1 MYDRSKKDIVFL
13 GHNVG
18 NDRSHN
24 EDAEETR
31 YRQMVDRKQ
40 ESYYQCDDEIVSD
53 TSHARLDN
61 TSVDGLLAYRRND
74 TYDNDGKNRVRVG
87 YYRSV
92 ALSQSV
98 NKLREYQGCYRR
110 TDRSSGSSTECQDNA
125 AGDILESRLSYREYF
140 LDLNSADNAHQD
152 RTCKEDEFV
161 YCRSDKAE
169 SSAEDRS
176 EKVKYREDRYE
187 EYNALPRLESLLI
200 SKSFHNL
207 SLFI

>member
-31 YRQMVDRKQ
+31 DRQMVDRKQ
-40 ESYYQCDDEIVSD
+40 ESYYQCDDEIVFD
-53 TSHARLDN
+53 NSHARLDN

-74 TYDNDGKNRVRVG
+74 TYDNDGKEWVGVG
-87 YYRSV
+87 YDRSV

-98 NKLREYQGCYRR
+98 NKLREYQDCYRR
-110 TDRSSGSSTECQDNA
+110 TDRSSGSSTECKDNT
-125 AGDILESRLSYREYF
+125 AGDILDSRLSYREYF

-161 YCRSDKAE
+161 HCRSDKAE

-176 EKVKYREDRYE
+176 EEVKYREDRYE

-200 SKSFHNL
+200 CKSFHNL